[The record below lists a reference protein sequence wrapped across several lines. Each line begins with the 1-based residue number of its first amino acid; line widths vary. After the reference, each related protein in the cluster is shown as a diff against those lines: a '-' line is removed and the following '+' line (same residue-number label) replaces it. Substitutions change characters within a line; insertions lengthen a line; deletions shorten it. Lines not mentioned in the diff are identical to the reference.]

1 MLCDSSFPG
10 AEQGTNVP
18 RKAWM
23 KGVSKD
29 LLVFRGVFFQII
41 FEEECRHAEVA
52 VCEMCDQFGI
62 ARMNPKKM
70 DGKETTMPTS
80 DFVVIMEVL
89 RRGPLAPELQINEK
103 RLQIKGGAVG
113 LAKCGNSSS
122 APYLIEQDTRLRKMV
137 DLAPLSAYIPYLNL
151 LKSHSATH
159 DAGILQQFLYS
170 RLQCT
175 CSKLIL
181 LDSSIRARLAGRAYR
196 GGQQKQRQRQGSRR
210 LRCTNQPI
218 WRGER

>member
-1 MLCDSSFPG
+1 VLCDRAFRG
-10 AEQGTNVP
+10 AEQGANVP
-18 RKAWM
+18 LKAWM
-23 KGVSKD
+23 DGESTG
-29 LLVFRGVFFQII
+29 LLAFRGVFFQSKY
-41 FEEECRHAEVA
+41 EEESRHAEVA
-52 VCEMCDQFGI
+52 ACELCDKFGI

-70 DGKETTMPTS
+70 DGKKTKKPTS
-80 DFVVIMEVL
+80 DFVAIIEVL
-89 RRGPLAPELQINEK
+89 RRGPFAPELQINEQ
-103 RLQIKGGAVG
+103 RLQQNFGAVS
-113 LAKCGNSSS
+113 LAKCGNNTS

-170 RLQCT
+170 RLHCT

-181 LDSSIRARLAGRAYR
+181 LDSSIRARLAGRSYR

-210 LRCTNQPI
+210 LR
-218 WRGER
+218 